1 LIVEGNDIDSAAG
14 AMTVGKAAATSL
26 ALGAADIDITVLGP
40 LNVLEATG
48 KGIDTTGAGAL
59 YLGEAVATSVI
70 LGATDAPTTVAGGL
84 KLKYVAKTANY
95 TNSANDVVVTYNTS
109 AVTTNTLPEA
119 STVLG
124 SVFVLSLQDDDG
136 DLVVVTDGT
145 DTFDGTNNK
154 ITFADAGDSAILM
167 ATAANVYT
175 IMVNVGGTLG
185 TQE

>member
-1 LIVEGNDIDSAAG
+1 
-14 AMTVGKAAATSL
+14 
-26 ALGAADIDITVLGP
+26 
-40 LNVLEATG
+40 
-48 KGIDTTGAGAL
+48 
-59 YLGEAVATSVI
+59 VATSVV